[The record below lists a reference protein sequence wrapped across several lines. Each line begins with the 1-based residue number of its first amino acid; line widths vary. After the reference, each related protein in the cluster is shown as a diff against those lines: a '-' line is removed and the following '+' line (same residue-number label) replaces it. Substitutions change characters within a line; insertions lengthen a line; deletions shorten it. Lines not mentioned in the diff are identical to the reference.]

1 MVFGQTSVMFRIRSL
16 APTLRK
22 RSAERS
28 LAGLAVLALATT
40 GCAWLERSSVP
51 TTPPPSWTPH
61 GGGSAP
67 LVSKSGRYVA
77 FTSDDRTLSDNDA
90 NNATDVFVRD
100 NVAKTTELISATPT
114 GASANAA
121 SRATGM
127 SDDGRYVLF
136 NSLASDLNSGDTDG
150 KYDAFVRDRQ
160 SMTTT
165 IISVGPNGVGIDG
178 AVTGLALSG
187 DGSTVAMCTQ
197 IPSPLPFSVCGP
209 LTLRRSDTGD
219 ITVMPHLHDATLL
232 GFVRL
237 SYDGRRVAYT
247 DATVPGTTVISA
259 AVVDS
264 ATGTVLTDL
273 GTHPFE
279 FSDAAAIN
287 IDISGD
293 GSTYA
298 FTESHHHF
306 DSARTGTV
314 TVGKVGSAEPPVVHT
329 YDWTK
334 DARLNTDGSVLAL
347 HTLVGGHEVVA
358 ADNGSAPLTVVSADS
373 GGAIVAGQ
381 VFEFDFSADGRWIVF
396 TTRTELDG
404 GDNFYAAVYTR
415 SVARSLTPPS

>member
-1 MVFGQTSVMFRIRSL
+1 MFRIRSL

-51 TTPPPSWTPH
+51 TTPPPNWTPH

-114 GASANAA
+114 GASANSA

-165 IISVGPNGVGIDG
+165 IISVGPNGAGIDG

-197 IPSPLPFSVCGP
+197 VASPLPFSVCGP
-209 LTLRRSDTGD
+209 LNLRRSDTGV
-219 ITVMPHLHDATLL
+219 ITVMPHLHDAKLL
-232 GFVRL
+232 GSVRL
-237 SYDGRRVAYT
+237 SYDGSRVAYT
-247 DATVPGTTVISA
+247 DGTFPGNTVVSA

-264 ATGTVLTDL
+264 ATGVVLTDL

-279 FSDAAAIN
+279 FTDAAAIDV
-287 IDISGD
+287 DISGD

-306 DSARTGTV
+306 DSARAGTV
-314 TVGKVGSAEPPVVHT
+314 TVGKVGSADPPVVHT
-329 YDWTK
+329 YDWTRA
-334 DARLNTDGSVLAL
+334 ARLNRDGSVLAL
-347 HTLVGGHEVVA
+347 HTLISGHEVVA
-358 ADNGSAPLTVVSADS
+358 IDDGFAPLAVVSADS
-373 GGAIVAGQ
+373 RGAVLTGHVI
-381 VFEFDFSADGRWIVF
+381 EFDFSADGRWLAF
-396 TTRTELDG
+396 TTNSSLDG
-404 GDNFYAAVYTR
+404 GDSFYSAVYTR
-415 SVARSLTPPS
+415 SVARSLTPPT

>member
-1 MVFGQTSVMFRIRSL
+1 MFSIRSL
-16 APTLRK
+16 APRLRK

-51 TTPPPSWTPH
+51 TTPPPSWAPH
-61 GGGSAP
+61 GDGSNP
-67 LVSKSGRYVA
+67 LISKSGRFVA
-77 FTSDDRTLSDNDA
+77 FTSNDQTLSANDPGS
-90 NNATDVFVRD
+90 ATDVFVRD
-100 NVAKTTELISATPT
+100 NVAKTTELISVTPT
-114 GASANAA
+114 GASGNAA
-121 SRATGM
+121 SSAAGM

-136 NSLASDLNSGDTDG
+136 NSLASDLIAGDTDG

-160 SMTTT
+160 TMTTT
-165 IISVGPNGVGIDG
+165 IVSVGPNDLGIDA
-178 AVTGLALSG
+178 AVTALALSG

-197 IPSPLPFSVCGP
+197 IASPLPFSVCGP
-209 LTLRRSDTGD
+209 LNIRRSDTGV
-219 ITVMPHLHDATLL
+219 ITVMPHLHDATFL

-247 DATVPGTTVISA
+247 DGTFPGTTVVSA

-279 FSDAAAIN
+279 FSDAAAID

-293 GSTYA
+293 GSRYA

-306 DSARTGTV
+306 DGARAGSV
-314 TVGKVGSAEPPVVHT
+314 TVGKVGSAEPPVVQT
-329 YDWTK
+329 YDWTR
-334 DARLNTDGSVLAL
+334 DARLNSDGSVLAL

-358 ADNGSAPLTVVSADS
+358 IANGAAPLAVVSADS
-373 GGAIVAGQ
+373 RGTVVTGQ
-381 VFEFDFSADGRWIVF
+381 VVEFDFAADGHWVAF
-396 TTRTELDG
+396 TTKTALDG
-404 GDNFYAAVYTR
+404 GDGSYTAVYAR
-415 SVARSLTPPS
+415 SVSQSLTPPT